1 MTPRK
6 VVALF
11 AAGILVIGL
20 AAWVATRNQYGAR
33 NSVDGMIV
41 LPGLEQALNS
51 VTEVRIRAAGQT
63 GTKLKKHGDDWIVAE
78 RGYPADFGKLRRLL
92 LDLGSLKAIERK
104 TRLARN
110 YPVLGVEDVS
120 SPKATG
126 SRVDI
131 VASGKTWSIIVGN
144 SMDANSGYVR
154 VVDSKQSL
162 LASPLLQV
170 DATPSQWL
178 EPIVVDLKQNRVRE
192 IEEQPAKGPRFSVSR
207 DKQGQADF
215 TVHGIPRGRELSGP
229 KAADSMASALSNLTL
244 TDVSKA
250 GTAPRAADLSHAVF
264 KTFDGLEVD
273 VDGYQSGEKH
283 YIALL
288 ARATDKSAEPEAKQ
302 IEART
307 TGWDY
312 EIPAYR
318 YSEIFQPL
326 DGLLKPLP
334 KKHSAKAAQH
344 RPRVKRAR

>member
-1 MTPRK
+1 MTPRRL
-6 VVALF
+6 VALF

-33 NSVDGMIV
+33 NSVAGMIV

-51 VTEVRIRAAGQT
+51 VTEIRIRKAGQS
-63 GTKLKKHGDDWIVAE
+63 GTKLEKQGDGWVVAE

-110 YPVLGVEDVS
+110 YPVLGVADVS
-120 SPKATG
+120 SPHATG

-131 VASGKTWSIIVGN
+131 ATSGKKWSIIIGN

-154 VVDSKQSL
+154 VATSKQSL
-162 LASPLLQV
+162 LASPLLRV

-178 EPIVVDLKQNRVRE
+178 EPIVVDLKQDRVRE
-192 IEEQPAKGPRFSVSR
+192 IEERPAKGARFSVSR

-215 TVHGIPRGRELSGP
+215 TVHGVPRGRELSGP
-229 KAADSMASALSNLTL
+229 NAADSMASALSNLTL
-244 TDVSKA
+244 TDVAKA
-250 GTAPRAADLSHAVF
+250 GTAPRVAKLSHAVF

-273 VDGYQSGEKH
+273 IDGYRSGEKH
-283 YIALL
+283 YIELV
-288 ARATDKSAEPEAKQ
+288 ARATDKSAETEAKR

-307 TGWDY
+307 AGWDY

-318 YSEIFQPL
+318 YREIFQPL

-334 KKHSAKAAQH
+334 KKHPAKAALH
-344 RPRVKRAR
+344 RPRRKTTG